1 MITDIKLQGFSGIKH
16 LGSQM
21 SYFSEGFLLN
31 SLCSS
36 SDSGPLRI
44 AKTPSP
50 PEEPSPLP
58 SPTASPN
65 HTLAP
70 ASPAPVRPRSP
81 SQVGHVYWGH
91 GRTHGEVI
99 FFGIILWWPGIRKC
113 FSGKTKV
120 WNGRHYY
127 YCSGMSLV
135 FYLIF
140 TLSSIL
146 SVWVLWTFLPI
157 PSFLDQNVFISTFS

>member
-1 MITDIKLQGFSGIKH
+1 MIPDIKLQGFSGIKH
-16 LGSQM
+16 LGSQK
-21 SYFSEGFLLN
+21 SCFSEDFLLN

-81 SQVGHVYWGH
+81 SQVGHVCQGH

-99 FFGIILWWPGIRKC
+99 FSGIILCWPGIRKC

-120 WNGRHYY
+120 WNRHYY
-127 YCSGMSLV
+127 SHSGMSLV
-135 FYLIF
+135 FYWIF
-140 TLSSIL
+140 TFSSIL
-146 SVWVLWTFLPI
+146 IVWVLWIFLPI
-157 PSFLDQNVFISTFS
+157 PSFLDQNVLISTFS